1 MTVIDDA
8 PRVMSP
14 DAADAAIAFR
24 DLGLPDVI
32 VHRLESQGKHN
43 AFPIQAAVIPD
54 ALAGRDVAGR
64 APTGSGKTLG
74 FGLPLVAGLT
84 DARPKRPVALVL
96 APTRELAEQIMAELT
111 PFAKAAGH
119 DAASIYG
126 GVGYG
131 GQRKALDRGV
141 ELVVACPGRL
151 EDLMQMRAIDL
162 RDVTTVVI
170 DEADQMADMGFLP
183 AVRRIVEQTANDRQ
197 VLLFSATLDG
207 PVAKLV
213 ADFQHNPVRHEV
225 GPKGPDVHAA
235 KHHFWLVERE
245 DRVSTTADVIQR
257 LGSTI
262 VFTRTRH
269 GADRLAKQ
277 LGRNGVK
284 AEPIHGGRSQGQ
296 RDRALAS
303 FKKGQA
309 SALIATDVAARGIHV
324 NGVNAVV
331 HYDPPAE
338 DATYLHRS
346 GRTARAGATG
356 TVVSLLDHSQKKDA
370 LKLQR
375 GIGISEPVTKAAVRD
390 LVIHAAPEVAHSART
405 ETVDPE
411 HRVTRI
417 VRNDDSADQRKP
429 KKQQQDSARST
440 ARPVPTGDPGDAM
453 GSVKFFNSGRGYG
466 FITPDGGGKD
476 LFVHFSAILNEGF
489 KTLDNGARVV
499 YEVREGRNG
508 QEAFDVRVVPV
519 RLNVR
524 LNVRSERPSGRLHPP
539 AMSFGVHRPRGN
551 SSE

>member
-1 MTVIDDA
+1 MTIIDDA
-8 PRVMSP
+8 PRVTSP
-14 DAADAAIAFR
+14 DTADETVAFR
-24 DLGLPDVI
+24 DLGLPDAI

-151 EDLMQMRAIDL
+151 EDLIQMRAIDL
-162 RDVTTVVI
+162 RDVATVVI

-183 AVRRIVEQTANDRQ
+183 AVRRIVEQTRNNRQ

-225 GPKGPDVHAA
+225 GPTGPDVHAA
-235 KHHFWLVERE
+235 KHHFWVVDRE

-277 LGRNGVK
+277 LGRNGVQ

-296 RDRALAS
+296 RDRALAA

-331 HYDPPAE
+331 HFDPPAE
-338 DATYLHRS
+338 DSTYLHRS

-356 TVVSLLDHSQKKDA
+356 TVVSLLDQSQKKDA
-370 LKLQR
+370 LKMQR
-375 GIGISEPVTKAAVRD
+375 GIGIDEPVTKANVRG
-390 LVIHAAPEVAHSART
+390 LVIHAVPEKAHTART
-405 ETVDPE
+405 ETVDTE

-417 VRNDDSADQRKP
+417 SRHDELAAPRAP
-429 KKQQQDSARST
+429 KQQTAANDTST
-440 ARPVPTGDPGDAM
+440 ARPVPTGDPADAK

-466 FITPDGGGKD
+466 FITPDDGGND
-476 LFVHFSAILNEGF
+476 LFVHFSVILNDGF
-489 KTLDNGARVV
+489 KTLDNGARVDF
-499 YEVREGRNG
+499 EVREGRNG
-508 QEAFDVRVVPV
+508 QEAFDVRVVPF
-519 RLNVR
+519 N
-524 LNVRSERPSGRLHPP
+524 
-539 AMSFGVHRPRGN
+539 
-551 SSE
+551 

>member
-1 MTVIDDA
+1 MTIIDDA
-8 PRVMSP
+8 PRVTSP

-24 DLGLPDVI
+24 DLGLPDAI
-32 VHRLESQGKHN
+32 VRRLESQGKHD

-151 EDLMQMRAIDL
+151 EDLIQMRAIDL
-162 RDVTTVVI
+162 RDVSTVVI

-183 AVRRIVEQTANDRQ
+183 AVRRIVEQTSSNRQ

-213 ADFQHNPVRHEV
+213 ADFQHDPVRHEV

-245 DRVSTTADVIQR
+245 ERVTTTAEVIQR

-277 LGRNGVK
+277 LGRNGVT

-296 RDRALAS
+296 RDRALAA

-338 DATYLHRS
+338 DSTYLHRS

-370 LKLQR
+370 LKMQR
-375 GIGISEPVTKAAVRD
+375 GIGIDEPVTKAAVHA
-390 LVIHAAPEVAHSART
+390 LVIHADPATVQTART
-405 ETVDPE
+405 ERVDAE
-411 HRVTRI
+411 HRVTR
-417 VRNDDSADQRKP
+417 VTRNDQPAARPAKKP
-429 KKQQQDSARST
+429 AAAAT
-440 ARPVPTGDPGDAM
+440 ARPVPSGDPGDAK

-466 FITPDGGGKD
+466 FITPDNGDKD
-476 LFVHFSAILNEGF
+476 LFVHFSAIINEGF
-489 KTLDNGARVV
+489 KTLDNGARVDF
-499 YEVREGRNG
+499 EVRQGRNG
-508 QEAFDVRVVPV
+508 FEAFDVRVVP
-519 RLNVR
+519 
-524 LNVRSERPSGRLHPP
+524 
-539 AMSFGVHRPRGN
+539 FD
-551 SSE
+551 

>member
-1 MTVIDDA
+1 MTIIDDA

-14 DAADAAIAFR
+14 DDELAVPFSE
-24 DLGLPDVI
+24 LGLPDSI
-32 VHRLESQGKHN
+32 LQRLEREGKHT

-74 FGLPLVAGLT
+74 FGLPMVARLD

-111 PFAKAAGH
+111 PFARASGH
-119 DAASIYG
+119 DSVAIYG

-131 GQRKALDRGV
+131 HQRKALDRGV

-151 EDLMQMRAIDL
+151 EDLIQMRAINL

-183 AVRRIVEQTANDRQ
+183 AVRRIVEQTSNDRQ

-213 ADFQHNPVRHEV
+213 ADFQHDPVRHEV

-235 KHHFWLVERE
+235 NHHFWMVKRE
-245 DRVSTTADVIQR
+245 DRVATTAKVIER

-277 LGRNGVK
+277 LGKTGVS

-296 RDRALAS
+296 RDRALAA
-303 FKKGQA
+303 FKKGHA

-324 NGVNAVV
+324 NGVSAVV
-331 HYDPPAE
+331 HFDPPAE
-338 DATYLHRS
+338 DSTYLHRS

-356 TVVSLLDHSQKKDA
+356 TVVSLIDGSQKKDA
-370 LKLQR
+370 RKLQR
-375 GIGISEPVTKAAVRD
+375 GIGIDEPLTEPKVHELDIPIVDEARSRPAKHSDSNRSDSKRSDSKRSEQKRQNG
-390 LVIHAAPEVAHSART
+390 
-405 ETVDPE
+405 E
-411 HRVTRI
+411 HRTTMVSRQKTA
-417 VRNDDSADQRKP
+417 VKTSAP
-429 KKQQQDSARST
+429 
-440 ARPVPTGDPGDAM
+440 RPAPTGDAADAN

-466 FITPDGGGKD
+466 FIKPDNGGKD
-476 LFVHFSAILNEGF
+476 LFVHFSAIATEGF
-489 KTLDNGARVV
+489 KTLDNGARVA

-508 QEAFDVRVVPV
+508 QEAFDVRVVP
-519 RLNVR
+519 
-524 LNVRSERPSGRLHPP
+524 S
-539 AMSFGVHRPRGN
+539 
-551 SSE
+551 

>member
-1 MTVIDDA
+1 MTIIDDA
-8 PRVMSP
+8 ARVTTT
-14 DAADAAIAFR
+14 DAADEAVAFR
-24 DLGLPDVI
+24 DLGLPEAI

-43 AFPIQAAVIPD
+43 TFPIQAAVIPD

-74 FGLPLVAGLT
+74 FGLPLVAGLV

-151 EDLMQMRAIDL
+151 EDLMQMKAINL

-183 AVRRIVEQTANDRQ
+183 AVRRIVEQTDRDRQ

-245 DRVSTTADVIQR
+245 DRVATTADVIQR

-296 RDRALAS
+296 RDRALAA

-375 GIGISEPVTKAAVRD
+375 GIGIDEPVTKANVRG

-405 ETVDPE
+405 EQVDAE
-411 HRVTRI
+411 HKVTRI
-417 VRNDDSADQRKP
+417 ARTDAPGEQPTAKQP
-429 KKQQQDSARST
+429 KAKQQRDQPETTS
-440 ARPVPTGDPGDAM
+440 RPVPTGNAADAK

-466 FITPDGGGKD
+466 FITPDAGGKD
-476 LFVHFSAILNEGF
+476 LFVHFSAILNDGF
-489 KTLDNGARVV
+489 KTLDNGARVDF
-499 YEVREGRNG
+499 EVREGRNG
-508 QEAFDVRVVPV
+508 DEAFDVRVVPF
-519 RLNVR
+519 N
-524 LNVRSERPSGRLHPP
+524 
-539 AMSFGVHRPRGN
+539 
-551 SSE
+551 

>member
-1 MTVIDDA
+1 MTIIDDA
-8 PRVMSP
+8 PRVTS
-14 DAADAAIAFR
+14 AADAAIPFR
-24 DLGLPDVI
+24 ELGLPDSI
-32 VHRLESQGKHN
+32 VRRLEHQGKHL

-96 APTRELAEQIMAELT
+96 APTRELAEQIMAELV

-151 EDLMQMRAIDL
+151 EDLMQMKAIDL

-183 AVRRIVEQTANDRQ
+183 AVRRIVEQTAADRQ

-213 ADFQHNPVRHEV
+213 ADFQHDPVRHEV
-225 GPKGPDVHAA
+225 GPTGPDVHAA
-235 KHHFWLVERE
+235 KHHFWVMAREER
-245 DRVSTTADVIQR
+245 VATTAEVIGR

-277 LGRNGVK
+277 LGRQGVQ

-296 RDRALAS
+296 RDRALAA
-303 FKKGQA
+303 FKQGKA
-309 SALIATDVAARGIHV
+309 AALIATDVAARGIHV

-356 TVVSLLDHSQKKDA
+356 TVVSLLEASQQKDA
-370 LKLQR
+370 KKMQR
-375 GIGISEPVTKAAVRD
+375 GVGIDEPFTGPRVHD
-390 LVIHAAPEVAHSART
+390 LVVHPSPDATHSART
-405 ETVDPE
+405 EQVDIE

-417 VRNDDSADQRKP
+417 DRRATSRPAPAGSA
-429 KKQQQDSARST
+429 S
-440 ARPVPTGDPGDAM
+440 DAN

-466 FITPDGGGKD
+466 FITPDDGGKD
-476 LFVHFSAILNEGF
+476 LFVHFSAIVDDGF
-489 KTLDNGARVV
+489 KTLDNGARVA
-499 YEVREGRNG
+499 YDVRDGRNG
-508 QEAFDVRVVPV
+508 PEACNVRVVA
-519 RLNVR
+519 
-524 LNVRSERPSGRLHPP
+524 ST
-539 AMSFGVHRPRGN
+539 
-551 SSE
+551 

>member
-1 MTVIDDA
+1 MTIIDDA
-8 PRVMSP
+8 PRVTSP
-14 DAADAAIAFR
+14 DAAEVAIPFR
-24 DLGLPDVI
+24 ELGLPESI

-64 APTGSGKTLG
+64 APTVSGKTLG
-74 FGLPLVAGLT
+74 FGLPLVSRLV

-119 DAASIYG
+119 DAASVYG

-162 RDVTTVVI
+162 RDVETVVI

-183 AVRRIVEQTANDRQ
+183 AVRRIVEQTAKDRQ

-235 KHHFWLVERE
+235 QHHFWLVDRE

-257 LGSTI
+257 LGATI

-277 LGRNGVK
+277 LGRNGVS

-346 GRTARAGATG
+346 GRTARAGAMG
-356 TVVSLLDHSQKKDA
+356 TVVSLLDQSQKKDA
-370 LKLQR
+370 MKMQR
-375 GIGISEPVTKAAVRD
+375 GIGISEPLTSARVHD
-390 LVIHAAPEVAHSART
+390 LVIHATPAVAKQART
-405 ETVDPE
+405 EELDVE
-411 HRVTRI
+411 HRQTRI
-417 VRNDDSADQRKP
+417 TREATPTREP
-429 KKQQQDSARST
+429 RAARGSKLDT
-440 ARPVPTGDPGDAM
+440 SRPVPTGDAADGK
-453 GSVKFFNSGRGYG
+453 GTVKFFNSGRGYG
-466 FITPDGGGKD
+466 FITPDDGGKD
-476 LFVHFSAILNEGF
+476 LFVHFSVILNEGF
-489 KTLDNGARVV
+489 KTLDNGARVA
-499 YEVREGRNG
+499 YDVREGRNG
-508 QEAFDVRVVPV
+508 QEAFDVRVVPF
-519 RLNVR
+519 
-524 LNVRSERPSGRLHPP
+524 
-539 AMSFGVHRPRGN
+539 A
-551 SSE
+551 

>member
-1 MTVIDDA
+1 MTIIDDA
-8 PRVMSP
+8 PRVTSP
-14 DAADAAIAFR
+14 TNSPAATVVAFR
-24 DLGLPDVI
+24 DLGLPDAI
-32 VHRLESQGKHN
+32 VGRLERQGKHE

-74 FGLPLVAGLT
+74 FGLPVVARLV

-96 APTRELAEQIMAELT
+96 APTRELAEQIMAELL

-119 DAASIYG
+119 DAASVYG

-131 GQRKALDRGV
+131 GQRKALDAGV

-151 EDLMQMRAIDL
+151 EDLLQMKAVDL

-183 AVRRIVEQTANDRQ
+183 AVRRIVGQTAPDRQ

-207 PVAKLV
+207 PVATLV
-213 ADFQHNPVRHEV
+213 AEYQRDPVRHEV
-225 GPKGPDVHAA
+225 GPKGPDVRAA
-235 KHHFWLVERE
+235 QHHFWVVERE
-245 DRVSTTADVIQR
+245 DRVATTAEVIQR

-277 LGRNGVK
+277 LGRNGVT

-296 RDRALAS
+296 RDRALAA

-324 NGVNAVV
+324 HGVNAVV

-346 GRTARAGATG
+346 GRTARAGALG
-356 TVVSLLDHSQKKDA
+356 TVVSLLDQSQKKDA

-375 GIGISEPVTKAAVRD
+375 GIGIDEPLTAPRVHD
-390 LVIHAAPEVAHSART
+390 LVLHVAPAVTERART
-405 ETVDPE
+405 EPATDASHRRTHLRAGRVDDVPGTSSTGASS
-411 HRVTRI
+411 TR
-417 VRNDDSADQRKP
+417 A
-429 KKQQQDSARST
+429 T
-440 ARPVPTGDPGDAM
+440 ATGV
-453 GSVKFFNSGRGYG
+453 VKFFNAGRGYG
-466 FITPDGGGKD
+466 FITPDDGGAD
-476 LFVHFSAILNEGF
+476 LFVHFSGIATEGF
-489 KTLDNGARVV
+489 KTLDQGASVG
-499 YEVREGRNG
+499 YSVRDGRNG
-508 QEAFDVRVVPV
+508 PEAFVVTV
-519 RLNVR
+519 LAR
-524 LNVRSERPSGRLHPP
+524 
-539 AMSFGVHRPRGN
+539 
-551 SSE
+551 

>member
-1 MTVIDDA
+1 MTIVDDA
-8 PRVMSP
+8 PRVAPSSAP
-14 DAADAAIAFR
+14 VAFA
-24 DLGLPDVI
+24 DLGLPDTI
-32 VHRLESQGKHN
+32 VRRLERQGKHN
-43 AFPIQAAVIPD
+43 AFPIQSAVIPD

-84 DARPKRPVALVL
+84 DARARRPVALVL
-96 APTRELAEQIMAELT
+96 APTRELAEQIMAELV
-111 PFAKAAGH
+111 PFAEATGH
-119 DAASIYG
+119 AAASIYG

-151 EDLMQMRAIDL
+151 EDLLQMGALDL

-183 AVRRIVEQTANDRQ
+183 AVRRIVGQTAPKRQ

-213 ADFQHNPVRHEV
+213 ADFQHDPVRHEV
-225 GPKGPDVHAA
+225 GPTGPDIHAA
-235 KHHFWLVERE
+235 SHHFWIVAQDER
-245 DRVSTTADVIQR
+245 VQVTADVVKR

-269 GADRLAKQ
+269 GADRLAKR
-277 LGRNGVK
+277 LARVGVI

-296 RDRALAS
+296 RDRALAA
-303 FKKGQA
+303 FKSGKA
-309 SALIATDVAARGIHV
+309 AALIATDVAARGIHV

-370 LKLQR
+370 GKMQR
-375 GIGISEPVTKAAVRD
+375 GVGIDEPFTEPRVDQLQAAPAKPAAERADSAPSATRERAKPAARTVVPKAAVRKPAA
-390 LVIHAAPEVAHSART
+390 AAPASAPI
-405 ETVDPE
+405 VVPE
-411 HRVTRI
+411 GAT
-417 VRNDDSADQRKP
+417 SG
-429 KKQQQDSARST
+429 T
-440 ARPVPTGDPGDAM
+440 
-453 GSVKFFNSGRGYG
+453 VKFFNVGRGYG
-466 FITPDGGGKD
+466 FITPDAGGKD
-476 LFVHFSAILNEGF
+476 VFVHFSAIADEGF
-489 KTLDNGARVV
+489 KALDGGARVAFRLV
-499 YEVREGRNG
+499 PGRNG
-508 QEAFDVRVVPV
+508 HEAADVRVA
-519 RLNVR
+519 
-524 LNVRSERPSGRLHPP
+524 G
-539 AMSFGVHRPRGN
+539 
-551 SSE
+551 

>member
-1 MTVIDDA
+1 MTIIDDA
-8 PRVMSP
+8 PRATSP
-14 DAADAAIAFR
+14 DTAEAAVAFR
-24 DLGLPDVI
+24 DLGLPEAI
-32 VHRLESQGKHN
+32 VHRLESQGKHD

-74 FGLPLVAGLT
+74 FGLPLVAGLV

-151 EDLMQMRAIDL
+151 EDLIQMRAINL
-162 RDVTTVVI
+162 GDVSTVVI

-183 AVRRIVEQTANDRQ
+183 AVRRIVEQTANNRQ

-235 KHHFWLVERE
+235 KHHFWLVDRE

-277 LGRNGVK
+277 LGRNGVT

-296 RDRALAS
+296 RDRALAA

-338 DATYLHRS
+338 DSTYLHRS

-375 GIGISEPVTKAAVRD
+375 GIGIDEPVTKAAVRD
-390 LVIHAAPEVAHSART
+390 LVIHPAPEKTQTART
-405 ETVDPE
+405 VQVDPE

-417 VRNDDSADQRKP
+417 ARNDDAAPQPKA
-429 KKQQQDSARST
+429 KKQVSAREQST
-440 ARPVPTGDPGDAM
+440 ARPVPTGNAADAK

-466 FITPDGGGKD
+466 FITPDSGGKD

-489 KTLDNGARVV
+489 KTLDNGARVDF
-499 YEVREGRNG
+499 EVREGRNG
-508 QEAFDVRVVPV
+508 QEAYDVRTVPF
-519 RLNVR
+519 N
-524 LNVRSERPSGRLHPP
+524 
-539 AMSFGVHRPRGN
+539 
-551 SSE
+551 